1 MKKLSIFLLA
11 IVAILSLSSCSED
24 DDFTFVAKQSPE
36 GVMFLNAPAPQ
47 YSLSASNGDNIAERF
62 VWNEVDFD
70 VQTTVRYEL
79 QASTTET
86 FDENMTILA
95 SDIAETN
102 YAVTVKSMLELAKE
116 AGLDNDPE
124 TEDAPNTGMLYFK
137 VRAYVGDT
145 APSNVEEISEVL
157 GLMVVLPET
166 EGAEPAKL
174 QLYMVG
180 DASLDVWNP
189 NNNNTPLFRDAAD
202 ENIFY
207 YTGYFK
213 AGSFKFITTL
223 GSWAPM
229 YGVNPDA
236 EGTLI
241 ARPTEADP
249 DPSTIDVA
257 DAGYYSLLVNLN
269 DLTYTF
275 EPYDASSAA
284 TYTTIGLIGDSTP
297 DAWDADQDMTQ
308 LSNDSH
314 IWYISEVE
322 LTDGEA
328 KFRAENGWDINWGA
342 DTPLSGEATSGGPNI
357 PVTAGIYNVWFND
370 LTGRYVFIPQVQE

>member
-11 IVAILSLSSCSED
+11 IVAILSLSACSED
-24 DDFTFVAKQSPE
+24 DDFTFIAKQSPD
-36 GVMFLNAPAPQ
+36 GVMFLNAPTPQ
-47 YSLSASNGDNIAERF
+47 YSLSPSNGDNIAERF
-62 VWNEVDFD
+62 VWNEVEFD

-102 YAVTVKSMLELAKE
+102 YAVTVKSMLDLAAE

-166 EGAEPAKL
+166 ETAEPAKL

-180 DASLDVWNP
+180 NASLDGWNP
-189 NNNNTPLFRDAAD
+189 NNNNTPLFRDAED

-223 GSWAPM
+223 GQWAPM

-236 EGTLI
+236 EGTLM
-241 ARPTEADP
+241 ARPTESDP
-249 DPSTIDVA
+249 DPATIDVA
-257 DAGYYSLLVNLN
+257 TEGYYSLLVNLN

-275 EPYDASSAA
+275 EPYDASGAT
-284 TYTTIGLIGDSTP
+284 TYTTIGILGDATP

-308 LSNDSH
+308 LSNDTH
-314 IWYISEVE
+314 IWYISEIE

-328 KFRAENGWDINWGA
+328 KFRADNTWDISWGTDA
-342 DTPLSGEATSGGPNI
+342 ALSGLSTLGGPNI